1 MKNFIV
7 KSNEIQLEVSK
18 MGAEIQSLTLNGKQR
33 FWTGNP
39 EFWAGKAPVLFPVC
53 GRMRTKKYFYEGKE
67 YQMPAHGFAKISE
80 FEPVEIKENQI
91 TFLLKWNDETL
102 AIYPF
107 KFEFYLTYKLEN
119 NNLKVI
125 RKVVNCGENKMY
137 FSLGSH
143 ESYLLEGNIEDYCL
157 RFEKEENFHSIVV
170 DGDALITDKIDNF
183 GDNTNKLQLGY
194 YLVKNDTAVFAN
206 LNSRKVD
213 LLRNNEKYATL
224 IYDAPNFLIWT
235 RENAPFV
242 CLEPWFNLPDTNL
255 SNKILIEKPGMLTLE
270 KEQSFISEYTI
281 TYYK

>member
-1 MKNFIV
+1 
-7 KSNEIQLEVSK
+7 
-18 MGAEIQSLTLNGKQR
+18 
-33 FWTGNP
+33 
-39 EFWAGKAPVLFPVC
+39 
-53 GRMRTKKYFYEGKE
+53 
-67 YQMPAHGFAKISE
+67 
-80 FEPVEIKENQI
+80 
-91 TFLLKWNDETL
+91 
-102 AIYPF
+102 
-107 KFEFYLTYKLEN
+107 
-119 NNLKVI
+119 
-125 RKVVNCGENKMY
+125 MY

-170 DGDALITDKIDNF
+170 DGDGLITDKIDNF

-194 YLVKNDTAVFAN
+194 YLVKNNTAVFAN